1 MNELVDKFGS
11 EDFTILAFPC
21 NQFYRQSQ
29 DTDLETLSLLKHV
42 RPGNGYVPKF
52 EHSTKI
58 DVNGANAPPIFKWL
72 RESLPTP
79 VDDAG
84 KVIMRDHTCIAWDPV
99 EHNDMCV
106 AQLAPP
112 PRASVGF
119 AGACRDASR
128 AVGSL

>member
-1 MNELVDKFGS
+1 MVRLHAELGAS
-11 EDFTILAFPC
+11 GLEILAFPC

-58 DVNGANAPPIFKWL
+58 EVNGAGAHPIFKWL
-72 RESLPTP
+72 RESLPSP
-79 VDDAG
+79 VDEAG
-84 KVIMRDHTCIAWDPV
+84 KQIMGDHTRICWDPV
-99 EHNDMCV
+99 ERTDMCV

-112 PRASVGF
+112 TALV
-119 AGACRDASR
+119 
-128 AVGSL
+128 